1 MAVRWSDEVD
11 EILGNDL
18 AAAFAYTTP
27 AKGVVITP
35 MAPIG
40 LRDRERATV
49 TLSSSLGLPKK
60 LIRIRDNPEVAVA
73 YHAREH
79 SELDR
84 DQYVLAQG
92 RASFDPTPDRA
103 WLESITP
110 EWERFLGPKQTG
122 MLGRWLEVYYW
133 QRVAIEIEVDRVL
146 SWPTADCAGE
156 PEVFGAAR
164 PPEPP
169 PSQSPPRKGTAARES
184 TSRLRSRA
192 EKLSHTLLG
201 WVGADG
207 LPEVVPVAVAGA
219 DDEGV
224 DLASASA
231 ALIPPGQR
239 RAGLTSHAF
248 KPRMVGQEQRVHTGW
263 LEHEG
268 GRIRYSPHTR
278 AGYALPASKAIFVAG
293 AAIGT
298 RSGIRKARAAGL
310 A

>member
-1 MAVRWSDEVD
+1 M
-11 EILGNDL
+11 
-18 AAAFAYTTP
+18 
-27 AKGVVITP
+27 
-35 MAPIG
+35 
-40 LRDRERATV
+40 

-79 SELDR
+79 TPIDR
-84 DQYVLAQG
+84 GQYVLVQG
-92 RASFDPTPDRA
+92 VASFDPKPDRE
-103 WLESITP
+103 WLDSITP

-122 MLGRWLEVYYW
+122 LLERWLDVYYW
-133 QRVAIEIEVDRVL
+133 QRVAIEIEVRRVL
-146 SWPTADCAGE
+146 SWPTRRLRRRARGLRRAAARRSRRPRRARRARARRRASRPRAC
-156 PEVFGAAR
+156 AAR
-164 PPEPP
+164 PESSRTRCSAGSAP
-169 PSQSPPRKGTAARES
+169 TA
-184 TSRLRSRA
+184 SRR
-192 EKLSHTLLG
+192 
-201 WVGADG
+201 WC
-207 LPEVVPVAVAGA
+207 PVAVTGA
-219 DDEGV
+219 DEQARRPGV
-224 DLASASA
+224 GRRRRGSR
-231 ALIPPGQR
+231 PGGR
-239 RAGLTSHAF
+239 RAGLTAHAF